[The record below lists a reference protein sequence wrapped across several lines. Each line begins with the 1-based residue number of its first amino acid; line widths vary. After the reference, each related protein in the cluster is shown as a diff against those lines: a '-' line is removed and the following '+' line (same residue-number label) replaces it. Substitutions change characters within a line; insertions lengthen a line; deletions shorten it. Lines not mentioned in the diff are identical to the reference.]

1 MLKQVQAW
9 YWEGRLALQQWSWDV
24 RHGIVRAVQRAL
36 GLPRPVNAHSIWT
49 VRHLDAQGRLVWADA
64 GHNILH
70 DQGEQFFCQAL
81 FTEEATVPEN
91 YYLGLDNR
99 TSLAETDTLSSLS
112 GEPSGNGYS
121 RKAVASNATDFTVS
135 QESGDYQAKT
145 KTVTFTASGG
155 SIGPVTKM
163 FLCDAASGTTGK
175 LIASRALSQSRTLAD
190 GESLECSFYIRF
202 SE

>member
-1 MLKQVQAW
+1 MMSRLRSWHWQV
-9 YWEGRLALQQWSWDV
+9 RLALQQRAWAARYAV
-24 RHGIVRAVQRAL
+24 MRAVRWAL
-36 GLPRPVNAHSIWT
+36 GLPREINAHSHWT
-49 VRHLDAQGRLVWADA
+49 VRHLDAQGCLVWADC
-64 GHNILH
+64 GHNMLH
-70 DQGEQFFCQAL
+70 DEGEQFFCQVL
-81 FTEEATVPEN
+81 FTEEASVPTA

-99 TSLAETDTLSSLS
+99 TSLAESDTLASLS

-121 RKAVASNATDFTVS
+121 RQAVNTDATDFTIS

-163 FLCDAASGTTGK
+163 FMATSSDGSGK
-175 LIASRALSQSRTLAD
+175 LIASRALSQERTLAD

>member
-1 MLKQVQAW
+1 MRDALRSY
-9 YWEGRLALQQWSWDV
+9 YWEARLAVQQWAWQARYAVMRVV
-24 RHGIVRAVQRAL
+24 RWAL
-36 GLPRPVNAHSIWT
+36 GLPRKVDAHSIWT
-49 VRHLDAQGRLVWADA
+49 VRHLDARGRLLWADC
-64 GHNILH
+64 GHNMLH
-70 DQGEQFFCQAL
+70 DEGEEFFCRVL
-81 FTEEATVPEN
+81 FTEEATPPAA

-99 TSLAETDTLSSLS
+99 ASLAEADTLSSLS

-121 RKAVASNATDFTVS
+121 RQAVNSDSTDFTIS

-163 FLCDAASGTTGK
+163 FLATSSDNNGK
-175 LIASRALSQSRTLAD
+175 LIASRALSQERTLAD
-190 GESLECSFYIRF
+190 GESLECSLYIRF